1 MIVFTKEQ
9 VKAIHKT
16 LINKTGGIDGVR
28 DEKLLD
34 SALQSPF
41 QTFDNKDLYSD
52 ITDKAVQLCYSII
65 ENHPFVDGNKRIGI
79 HLMLIFLEL
88 NNKIITYT
96 QTELIDLGLGI
107 AAGKILKPQIKDWIE
122 KHKQN

>member
-52 ITDKAVQLCYSII
+52 ITDKAAQLCYSII
-65 ENHPFVDGNKRIGI
+65 ENHPFVDG
-79 HLMLIFLEL
+79 
-88 NNKIITYT
+88 
-96 QTELIDLGLGI
+96 
-107 AAGKILKPQIKDWIE
+107 IKE
-122 KHKQN
+122 